1 MMRGVDHVAI
11 IMTTCTGLYLS
22 SLPDCAAD
30 AKSVSVG
37 SSEATMTLSADGD
50 LRTYDLHTT
59 APLRDNVPP
68 TQRVTITEAASHANI
83 RTGNVLFDGL
93 YAMANAEALANSVAQ
108 ISDLSYENGSP
119 IKIDAFQT
127 GELWKYVWT
136 RDLSYSLYLSL
147 AGFDPA
153 RARDSLLFKA
163 SGLKANVAGGFQSQ
177 IIQDTGSGGSY
188 PVSTDRVVWAMGADK
203 TLDYLSPKDRDA
215 FLQQAYPIL
224 CNTIEQDRQL
234 VFDPADGL
242 YRGEQ
247 SFLDWRE
254 QTYPGWTKANVLP
267 IAMSKALSVNA
278 CNYFLLKTAAKYSA
292 LLNRPA
298 EQAKY
303 SAWAD
308 DLKTAINRHLYDA
321 KTGLYRTVLF
331 SEDGST
337 STPVDRYDLLGES
350 LAILFGIADQTQAES
365 IIANYPVGPYGPP
378 VVWPQEKSV
387 QIYHNQ
393 AIWPFVTAYWIK
405 AAQKA
410 GHVNA
415 VDAGI
420 QSLEHAAALNLSN
433 MENLDFVSGRAMS
446 NDGARKGP
454 PINSRRQLWSVA
466 AYLSMVQDTVFG
478 MDVSADGIRFQPFIT
493 AKLRNE
499 NFDSTDTIELKNFVY
514 QGTQNHVSV
523 HLPTVGSIT
532 EGICEVDRVELN
544 GKPVANNFVKAD
556 QLLPANSWNIYM
568 KAPHA
573 AIADAPLRVV
583 DVTKDRNI
591 CGPLQPTWQNGPFGG
606 LAVENGHIALNF
618 NEDGSEDVTFNIYR
632 DGELCAQGVKG
643 TKWIDPNSDDYQT
656 AVHSYAVAAVDSA
669 SGNVSHLSPV
679 RALRTEGQKQVI
691 TAKDLQSKGGN
702 LVAND
707 HYENWGA
714 PFDEIVTKS
723 IQVKQPGK
731 YLIRVQ
737 FANGS
742 GPINTGLTC
751 AVKKLQ
757 VLKAGSQDPVA
768 TGYIIMPQSGDW
780 KRWDMSSSVAA
791 VLNPG
796 EQYTIRLS
804 EDSASR
810 NMSYMK
816 NNEQYTAGVGGGDK
830 SSNYANISSI
840 YVLYSSSLK
849 SPDKALNLGSI
860 QKPASPAGN

>member
-1 MMRGVDHVAI
+1 MMRGVDHFAI
-11 IMTTCTGLYLS
+11 IMTICSGLYLS
-22 SLPDCAAD
+22 SLPDCASD

-37 SSEATMTLSADGD
+37 SSEATMTLSSDGD
-50 LRTYDLHTT
+50 LRTYDLHTN
-59 APLRDNVPP
+59 APLRDNVPA
-68 TQRVTITEAASHANI
+68 TQRITISETPGQANI
-83 RTGNVLFDGL
+83 RTGNLLFDGL

-108 ISDLSYENGSP
+108 ISDLAYDNGNP

-127 GELWKYVWT
+127 GESWKYVWT
-136 RDLSYSLYLSL
+136 RDLSYSLYLAL
-147 AGFDPA
+147 AGFDPD

-163 SGLKANVAGGFQSQ
+163 SGLKENVAGGYQSQ
-177 IIQDTGSGGSY
+177 IMQDTGSGGSY

-203 TLDYLSPKDRDA
+203 TLDYLASKDREA
-215 FLQQAYPIL
+215 FLQKAYPIL

-278 CNYFLLKTAAKYSA
+278 CNYFLLETAAKYSA

-308 DLKTAINRHLYDA
+308 DLKTAINLHLFDP
-321 KTGLYRTVLF
+321 KTGLYRSVLL
-331 SEDGST
+331 SEDGSA
-337 STPVDRYDLLGES
+337 SVPVDRYDLLGES
-350 LAILFGIADQTQAES
+350 LAILFGIADETQAES

-387 QIYHNQ
+387 PIYHNQ

-410 GHVNA
+410 GQVNA

-420 QSLEHAAALNLSN
+420 QSLEQAAALNLSN
-433 MENLDFVSGRAMS
+433 MENLDFVTGRAIS
-446 NDGARKGP
+446 NDGLRKGP
-454 PINSRRQLWSVA
+454 VINSRRQLWSVA

-478 MDVSADGIRFQPFIT
+478 LDTSADGIRFEPFIT

-499 NFDSTDTIELKNFVY
+499 NFDSTDVLELKNFVY
-514 QGTQNHVSV
+514 QGSQNHVSV
-523 HLPTVGSIT
+523 HLPPVGSFSQ
-532 EGICEVDRVELN
+532 GVCEIDRVELN
-544 GKPVANNFVKAD
+544 GKPVSSGFVNAD
-556 QLLPANSWNIYM
+556 LLLPTNSWDIYM

-573 AIADAPLRVV
+573 AGVEAPLRVV
-583 DVTKDRNI
+583 DVSKDRNI

-618 NEDGSEDVTFNIYR
+618 REDASEDVTFNIYR
-632 DGELCAQGVKG
+632 DGELCAQGVQG
-643 TKWIDPNSDDYQT
+643 TKWIDPNSDDYQ
-656 AVHSYAVAAVDSA
+656 AVVHSYAVAAVDSK

-679 RALRTEGQKQVI
+679 RALRTEDQKQVI
-691 TAKDLQSKGGN
+691 TAKDLQSTGGN
-702 LVAND
+702 LVGND
-707 HYENWGA
+707 HYENWGQ
-714 PFDEIVTKS
+714 PTDEITTKS

-731 YLIRVQ
+731 YLVRVQ
-737 FANGS
+737 FSNGS
-742 GPINTGLTC
+742 GPTNTGITC

-757 VLKAGSQDPVA
+757 ILKAGAQEPVA
-768 TGYIIMPQSGDW
+768 SGYIVMPQSADW

-791 VLNPG
+791 DLVPG
-796 EQYTIRLS
+796 EQYTIRIC
-804 EDSASR
+804 EDPFAR

-830 SSNYANISSI
+830 SSNFVNISSI
-840 YVLYSSSLK
+840 YVLYSN
-849 SPDKALNLGSI
+849 SPKAPAGTVNLGSI
-860 QKPASPAGN
+860 QKPASPGGN